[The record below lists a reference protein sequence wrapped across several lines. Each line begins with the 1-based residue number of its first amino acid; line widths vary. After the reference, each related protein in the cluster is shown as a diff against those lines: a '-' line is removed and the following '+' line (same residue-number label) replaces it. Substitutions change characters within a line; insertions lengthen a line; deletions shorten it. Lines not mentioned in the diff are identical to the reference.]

1 MDSIHD
7 VRALL
12 TRQQA
17 DKLALEKTFKATP
30 IGTEEFGKL
39 QRQIQQQDR
48 DIQATGKRLKRLLT
62 GSQSP
67 LF

>member
-1 MDSIHD
+1 MDSIPE

-39 QRQIQQQDR
+39 QRQIQQQSL
-48 DIQATGKRLKRLLT
+48 DIKATNQRLRRLLT
-62 GSQSP
+62 GSQSS
-67 LF
+67 LL